1 LTSSSIDPI
10 HLKLTEQHTSYV
22 QCPRGWD
29 PPEEAHIVSVQREL
43 NGVKGLENGLLS
55 TDLWNGLSGFVSIRS
70 IRSPNPLIVIRSHHL
85 NAYRISTEATERY
98 LLFQQGP
105 RSLLLG
111 PFCCLVISGS
121 SMLNLTFDRK
131 SARIL
136 LVSITLADV
145 TIQPVSLRVGHGAAR
160 HSKGQKLSAVIARR
174 RFLPTKQSP
183 SREVEIAS
191 AQKACLAMTGE
202 SFCPLRMARCAM
214 ENSQ

>member
-1 LTSSSIDPI
+1 
-10 HLKLTEQHTSYV
+10 
-22 QCPRGWD
+22 
-29 PPEEAHIVSVQREL
+29 
-43 NGVKGLENGLLS
+43 
-55 TDLWNGLSGFVSIRS
+55 
-70 IRSPNPLIVIRSHHL
+70 
-85 NAYRISTEATERY
+85 
-98 LLFQQGP
+98 
-105 RSLLLG
+105 
-111 PFCCLVISGS
+111 
-121 SMLNLTFDRK
+121 MLNLTFDRK

-183 SREVEIAS
+183 SREWEIASLRYSETAFVIANEVKQSPVREVEIAS